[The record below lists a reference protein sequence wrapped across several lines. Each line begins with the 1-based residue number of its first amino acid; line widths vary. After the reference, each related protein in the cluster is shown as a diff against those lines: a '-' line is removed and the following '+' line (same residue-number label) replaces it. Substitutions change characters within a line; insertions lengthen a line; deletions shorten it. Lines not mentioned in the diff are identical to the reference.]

1 MRFVV
6 ITSRIFFAQF
16 ISAINIKRRQG
27 CKKTRSLPIYFAHN
41 RFSIPLLINCATSQR
56 KSLRTKINKSCME
69 QITCPC
75 IYTCARIYNS
85 NIHYYN
91 GRSVKVM
98 LKWGKSLHNPKIIRT
113 FAPTKENKSNKQ

>member
-1 MRFVV
+1 ML
-6 ITSRIFFAQF
+6 
-16 ISAINIKRRQG
+16 KREKTLGSSNSFQRGQG
-27 CKKTRSLPIYFAHN
+27 RKKTRSLPIYFAHN
-41 RFSIPLLINCATSQR
+41 RFSIPFPINCTTTQR

-69 QITCPC
+69 QITCPY

-98 LKWGKSLHNPKIIRT
+98 LKWGKYLHNPKIIRT